1 MSFLPVAAL
10 GRARSLVFVAA
21 AVVVLSGCATPA
33 PGATSAGAN
42 TSGATTNTP
51 ATAAVSATGNGLS
64 VVFADFAEPAN
75 INPALSSESTY
86 VSHLIFDS
94 LVDPEPATGAATP
107 GLAASWDQS
116 PDGLTYTFH
125 IRPGV

>member
-1 MSFLPVAAL
+1 MSSLLSAPV

-21 AVVVLSGCATPA
+21 AAVVLAGCATPA
-33 PGATSAGAN
+33 PGAPTSAGAS
-42 TSGATTNTP
+42 TPGATTNTP
-51 ATAAVSATGNGLS
+51 GTVAVSATGNGLS

-94 LVDPEPATGAATP
+94 LVDPEPATGA
-107 GLAASWDQS
+107 
-116 PDGLTYTFH
+116 
-125 IRPGV
+125 